1 MFICWCYCY
10 SIKPNAFAMMVDV
23 VGAYDGGEFVI
34 HGVAYF
40 LAHRTFSDIVSDK
53 ALRDLVTRELF
64 AEGKV
69 GGSITKVTIAA
80 AMDGVESRA
89 DVVFSNDGNGALRGS
104 IRGSE

>member
-1 MFICWCYCY
+1 
-10 SIKPNAFAMMVDV
+10 MMVDV

-34 HGVAYF
+34 HGVAYL

-69 GGSITKVTIAA
+69 GSAITKVTIAA
-80 AMDGVESRA
+80 GG
-89 DVVFSNDGNGALRGS
+89 DVVFSDNGNGVLRG
-104 IRGSE
+104 